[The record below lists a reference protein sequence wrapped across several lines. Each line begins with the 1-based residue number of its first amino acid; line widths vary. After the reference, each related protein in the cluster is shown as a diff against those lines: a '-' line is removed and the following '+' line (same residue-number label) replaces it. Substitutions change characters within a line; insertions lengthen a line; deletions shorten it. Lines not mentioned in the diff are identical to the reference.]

1 MLTANPHIANMAPY
15 ALADLNVP
23 AGTSL
28 ISLAQNESL
37 RPPSPR
43 AIAAAKS
50 AMEGTALYPDP
61 DWTDLRNAISQE
73 HGLTP
78 DTVLCGA
85 GSMEL
90 IGALMRAYAGPGDQ
104 ILASEYSYAFFS
116 TMAQLTC
123 ANYVTATETG
133 FHVSVKALLGAVTE
147 RTKIVCIANPG
158 NPTGTFI
165 SASETRKLRAELP
178 MDVLLIIDEA
188 YGEFAIASDPLFDL
202 ANVSNTVILRTF
214 SKAYGLA
221 GMRVGWGVFPHHIGC
236 ETRKLLNPNNVSA
249 ASQAAATAAMADAGY
264 MRDTCTQTAR
274 LRDKFSTACQTLGL
288 QVPQSHTNFVL
299 IRFGTQTRANRADQ
313 ALRSR
318 GVLMRGMGGYGLAD
332 CLRAT
337 IGPAPDMDIA
347 IETLTDWHRQE
358 THP

>member
-1 MLTANPHIANMAPY
+1 MLIPNPHIANMAPY

-23 AGTSL
+23 AGKPL

-50 AMEGTALYPDP
+50 AMNDTALYPDP
-61 DWTDLRNAISQE
+61 NWTDLRSAIALQ
-73 HGLTP
+73 HGLNP
-78 DTVLCGA
+78 DTILCGA

-116 TMAQLTC
+116 TMAQVTC
-123 ANYVTATETG
+123 ADYVIAPETD
-133 FHVSVKALLGAVTE
+133 FHVSVKALLSAVTQ
-147 RTKIVCIANPG
+147 RTRIVCIANPG

-165 SASETRKLRAELP
+165 SASGIRSFRARLP
-178 MDVLLIIDEA
+178 KDVLLIVDEA
-188 YGEFAIASDPLFDL
+188 YGEFAVGSDPLFDL
-202 ANVSNTVILRTF
+202 CNAGNTVILRTF

-221 GMRVGWGVFPHHIGC
+221 GMRVGWGVFPHHIGIQ
-236 ETRKLLNPNNVSA
+236 TRKLLNPNNVSA

-264 MRDTCTQTAR
+264 MRDTCTQTAM
-274 LRDKFSTACQTLGL
+274 LRDKLSVACQRLGL
-288 QVPQSHTNFVL
+288 QVPQSQTNFVL
-299 IRFGTQTRANRADQ
+299 IRFGTPAKANSADQ
-313 ALRSR
+313 ALRNR

-347 IETLTDWHRQE
+347 IKTLTDWRKQE
-358 THP
+358 KYQ